1 MSVPINPSHYAR
13 RPAPARP
20 ALCGRVETEVAVV
33 GGGFAGLN
41 TALGLIERGQRE
53 VVLLEAEAVGFGAS
67 GRNGGFVFGGY
78 SLGESALLARLGP
91 LAARALY
98 RRSIDAVGLIRR
110 RSANIDCDR
119 HDTGVIWANW
129 FRDPAVLE
137 QRRRLLAEHYG
148 VHWEPWSRERLGEAV
163 NSARYS
169 GALYEA
175 DALHLD
181 PLAYAR
187 GLAAAIEAGGG
198 RIHEHSPVRALRADS
213 TGWRLQT
220 AAGDLHARQVVLAG
234 GGYLRG
240 VVPALEVARLPIAT
254 YVMVTAPLGGLAR
267 QLIPGDAA
275 IYDSR
280 FAFDYYRRLP
290 DDRILWGGRISI
302 RDRAPAELAR
312 MLRADLARVFPALR
326 EVPVDL
332 AWSGLM
338 SYARHEMPQVGRL
351 ADGLWYAQAFGGHG
365 LAPTAVAGE
374 MLAAAMVEGD
384 PGWQAFAPFGLTRTF
399 GPLGLWA
406 AQATYWRFQ
415 TADAWKDW
423 RERR

>member
-1 MSVPINPSHYAR
+1 MDSPINPSHYAR
-13 RPAPARP
+13 RSAPRRAP
-20 ALCGRVETEVAVV
+20 PCGRVETAVAVV

-53 VVLLEAEAVGFGAS
+53 VLLLEAEAIGYGAS

-78 SLGESALLARLGP
+78 SLGESALLRQLGP
-91 LAARALY
+91 RAARVLY
-98 RRSIDAVGLIRR
+98 RHSVDAVGLIRR
-110 RSANIDCDR
+110 RSALIDCDR
-119 HDTGVIWANW
+119 RDSGVIWASW

-148 VHWEPWSRERLGEAV
+148 VHWEPWDRERLCGAV
-163 NSARYS
+163 ESDRYR

-187 GLAAAIEAGGG
+187 GLAAMIEAGGG
-198 RIHEHSPVRALRADS
+198 RIHERSPVLRVQPHPGGWCLRTPDAEILARA
-213 TGWRLQT
+213 
-220 AAGDLHARQVVLAG
+220 VVLAG

-240 VVPALEVARLPIAT
+240 VLPRLESARLPIAT
-254 YVMVTAPLGGLAR
+254 YVMVTEPLGSLAR
-267 QLIPGDAA
+267 QLIPTDAA

-302 RDRAPAELAR
+302 RDRSPAAVSRL
-312 MLRADLARVFPALR
+312 LRADLARVFPALR
-326 EVPVDL
+326 EVPIER

-338 SYARHEMPQVGRL
+338 SYARHEMPQIGRL
-351 ADGLWYAQAFGGHG
+351 SEGLWYAQAFGGHG

-374 MLAAAMVEGD
+374 LLAAAIAEAD
-384 PGWQAFAPFGLTRTF
+384 PAWQAFAPFGLTRTF
-399 GPLGLWA
+399 GPLGLLA
-406 AQATYWRFQ
+406 AQATYWRLQ
-415 TADAWKDW
+415 AADAWKDW
-423 RERR
+423 RESG

>member
-1 MSVPINPSHYAR
+1 MAAPVNPSHYAR
-13 RPAPARP
+13 YPAPLRP
-20 ALCGRVETEVAVV
+20 ALTGPVDTEVAIV

-53 VVLLEAEAVGFGAS
+53 LLLLEAEAVGYGAS

-91 LAARALY
+91 VAARALY
-98 RRSIDAVGLIRR
+98 RQTIEAVARIRR
-110 RSANIDCDR
+110 RSAAIDCDR
-119 HDTGVIWANW
+119 RDSGVIWANW
-129 FRDPAVLE
+129 FQDPQLLE
-137 QRRRLLAEHYG
+137 RRRRLLAEYYG
-148 VHWEPWSRERLGEAV
+148 VHWEPWNRERLRAAV
-163 NSARYS
+163 DSPRYS
-169 GALYEA
+169 AALYEA

-187 GLAAAIEAGGG
+187 GLAASIEAGGG
-198 RIHEHSPVRALRADS
+198 RIHEQTPVLGLQPDS
-213 TGWRLQT
+213 AGWRLRT
-220 AAGDLHARQVVLAG
+220 AAGEVRARHVVLAG

-240 VVPALEVARLPIAT
+240 VAPRLESARLPIAT
-254 YVMVTAPLGGLAR
+254 YVMVTAPLGSLAR
-267 QLIPGDAA
+267 QLIPTDAA

-302 RDRAPAELAR
+302 RDRAPDAVAR
-312 MLRADLARVFPALR
+312 LLRADLARVFPTLA
-326 EVPVDL
+326 EVPVER

-338 SYARHEMPQVGRL
+338 SYARHEMPQIGRL
-351 ADGLWYAQAFGGHG
+351 SAGLWYAQAFGGHG

-374 MLAAAMVEGD
+374 LLAAAIVEDD
-384 PGWQAFAPFGLTRTF
+384 PAWQAFAPFGLPSTY

-423 RERR
+423 RESR

>member
-1 MSVPINPSHYAR
+1 MDAPINPSHYAR
-13 RPAPARP
+13 RSGPRRSP
-20 ALCGRVETEVAVV
+20 LSGRVETAVAVV

-53 VVLLEAEAVGFGAS
+53 VLLLEAEAIGYGAS

-78 SLGESALLARLGP
+78 SLGESALLRRLGP
-91 LAARALY
+91 QAARTLY
-98 RRSIDAVGLIRR
+98 RHSVEAVGLIRR
-110 RSANIDCDR
+110 RSALIDCDR
-119 HDTGVIWANW
+119 RDHGVLWANW
-129 FRDPAVLE
+129 FSDPAVLE
-137 QRRRLLAEHYG
+137 QRRQLLAEHYG
-148 VHWEPWSRERLGEAV
+148 VYWQAWERDRVRDAV
-163 NSARYS
+163 KSDRYH

-187 GLAAAIEAGGG
+187 GLAAMIETGGG
-198 RIHEHSPVRALRADS
+198 RIHERSPVLGVEAHAG
-213 TGWRLQT
+213 GWRLRT
-220 AAGDLHARQVVLAG
+220 PEAEVLARDVVLAG

-240 VVPALEVARLPIAT
+240 VLPRLESARLPIAT
-254 YVMVTAPLGGLAR
+254 YVMVTEPLGSLAR
-267 QLIPGDAA
+267 QLIPTEAA

-302 RDRAPAELAR
+302 LDRSPAAVSRL
-312 MLRADLARVFPALR
+312 LRADLARVFPALR
-326 EVPVDL
+326 EVPIER

-338 SYARHEMPQVGRL
+338 SYARHEMPQIGRL
-351 ADGLWYAQAFGGHG
+351 SEGLWYAQAFGGHG

-374 MLAAAMVEGD
+374 LLAAAITEAD

-399 GPLGLWA
+399 GPLGLLA
-406 AQATYWRFQ
+406 AQATYWRLQ
-415 TADAWKDW
+415 AADAWKDW
-423 RERR
+423 RESR